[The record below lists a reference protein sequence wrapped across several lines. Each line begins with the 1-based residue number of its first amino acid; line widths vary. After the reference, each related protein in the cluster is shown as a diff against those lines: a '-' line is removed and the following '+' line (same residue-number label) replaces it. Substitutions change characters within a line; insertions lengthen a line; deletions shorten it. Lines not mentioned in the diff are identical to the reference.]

1 MTVHEFLDAVGT
13 SSRNELRQAM
23 TRALRGGAPRSREE
37 YAAFYWRIVTD
48 LRVKSRETRLSAVA

>member
-23 TRALRGGAPRSREE
+23 TRALRGGAPRSRDE
-37 YAAFYWRIVTD
+37 YAAFYWPFASLARGH
-48 LRVKSRETRLSAVA
+48 